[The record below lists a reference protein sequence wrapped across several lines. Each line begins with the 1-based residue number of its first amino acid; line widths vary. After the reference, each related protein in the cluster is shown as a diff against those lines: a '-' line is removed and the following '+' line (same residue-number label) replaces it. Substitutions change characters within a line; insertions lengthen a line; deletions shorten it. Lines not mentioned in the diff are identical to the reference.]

1 VKKHPLIAEIESRL
15 QKEILILDGAMGT
28 MIQLHKLGDG
38 DFRKDS
44 FANHPKELKGNN
56 DLLSI
61 TRPDVIRDIHWNYL
75 AAGADI
81 IETNTFNST
90 RISQADYGLQDEA
103 YRMNLASAKLAKKT
117 AVEFM
122 QKYPERK
129 VYVAGALG
137 PTNKTASLSPDV
149 NNPGY
154 RGVTFEELR
163 LSYYEQAKALLEG
176 GVDILLPE
184 TTFDTLN
191 LKAALF
197 AIDQLEEEL
206 GLELPLMV
214 SVTITDASGRT
225 LSGQTVEAFWNSIR
239 HAKPL
244 SVGINCALGAKEMG
258 PFLREISRIADCPIS
273 CYPNAGLPNPLSP
286 TGYDETPESL
296 ADQLRD
302 FAEEGLLNVVGGCCG
317 TTPAHIQAIAQ
328 VMKAIPP
335 RKSAVVDPQLRLS
348 GLEPVNLQSHGART
362 FVMIGERTNVT
373 GSPKFAKLVREGKM
387 SEALEVARQQVE
399 SGANI
404 LDVNFDEGMIDGKK
418 VMREFLNLLAA
429 EPDICRIPFM
439 IDSSKWEI
447 LEAGLQCIQGKP
459 IVNSISLKEGEAE
472 FLRQAK
478 LARRYGA
485 AVVVMAFDEKGQ
497 AVSRSDKVRICQRAH
512 KLLTEQAGLSPS
524 DIIFDANVLTVAT
537 GMEEHNAFAI
547 DYIEAVKE
555 IKASLPHV
563 FTSGGISNLSFSFRG
578 NNPVREAMHS
588 VFLYHSI
595 KAGLDMGIVNAG
607 MLEVYE
613 EIEPRL
619 RELVE
624 AVIFNKSENASEDLL
639 QYASSLKELKDGEKD
654 EPSAAEKILAWR
666 QAPLQER
673 ITHALVKGID
683 NFIEKDA
690 EEARLTLK
698 TPLKVIEGPLMEG
711 MKVVGGL
718 FGEGKMFLPQVVKSA
733 RVMKKA
739 VAYLEPFMEEEKR
752 KNPMQTQ
759 GKILLATVKGDV
771 HDIGKNIVGV
781 VLACNG
787 YGVIDLGVM
796 VPWSQIQRKIIEE
809 KVDLVGFSGL
819 ITPSLD
825 EMIMNLQEMQ
835 REGFQLPV
843 LIGGATTSRV
853 HTAVKMDEHYAQPV
867 IHVADASLAVEV
879 CSKLLSQEKK
889 QDYALA
895 TKAEYK
901 KISESYLANA
911 SARNDFIPLEQARQ
925 KKFESDW
932 KATDIAQ
939 PTRTGIFEIETSVD
953 DLIPFI
959 DWGPFFWAWELKGM
973 YPHIFQ
979 HVKYGEQA
987 RILFADGQA
996 LLEHIRKEKL
1006 FKPKALVGIFPAES
1020 DNAES
1025 VTVFDEQGTP
1035 LERFDF
1041 LRQRSMKVV
1050 NNDTHFSLAD
1060 FIAPKNAVTKK
1071 DYLGFFAVTTGV
1083 GVDQLATSYE
1093 KKLDDYNSI
1102 LTKAIGDRLAEA
1114 LAEYTH
1120 KKVREIFGFGRNEN
1134 LTNQE
1139 LIAEK
1144 YRGIRPAPGYP
1155 ACPVH
1160 SEKAKIWKLLQ
1171 VESRIGMRLTENFA
1185 MSPASSVSGYYFNHP
1200 QSKYFHVGLQPES

>member
-1 VKKHPLIAEIESRL
+1 MKKHPLVLELESRL

-28 MIQLHKLGDG
+28 MIQLHKLGDSE
-38 DFRKDS
+38 FRKGPY
-44 FANHPKELKGNN
+44 AQHAKELKGNN

-61 TRPDVIRDIHWNYL
+61 TRPDVIREIHWNYL

-90 RISQADYGLQDEA
+90 RISQADYGLEEEA
-103 YRMNLASAKLAKKT
+103 YRLNVASAKLAKQT
-117 AVEFM
+117 ALDFM
-122 QKYPERK
+122 QKHPERK

-154 RGVTFEELR
+154 RAITFEELR

-176 GVDILLPE
+176 GADILIPE

-197 AIDQLEEEL
+197 AIEQIEEEL
-206 GLELPLMV
+206 NTKLPLMI

-244 SVGINCALGAKEMG
+244 SVGINCALGAREMG
-258 PFLREISRIADCPIS
+258 PFLREISRIANCPIS

-286 TGYDETPESL
+286 TGYDETPASL
-296 ADQLRD
+296 AGQLQE

-317 TTPAHIQAIAQ
+317 TTPAHIEAIAKA
-328 VMKAIPP
+328 MKSIPP
-335 RKSAVVDPQLRLS
+335 RKSAVPEPQMRLS
-348 GLEPVNLQSHGART
+348 GLEPLNLSSQGQRS
-362 FVMIGERTNVT
+362 FIMVGERTNVT
-373 GSPKFAKLVREGKM
+373 GSPKFAKLVREGKFT
-387 SEALEVARQQVE
+387 EALEVARQQVE

-404 LDVNFDEGMIDGKK
+404 LDINFDEGMIDGKK
-418 VMREFLNLLAA
+418 TMRDFLNLLGA
-429 EPDICRIPFM
+429 EPDISRIPFM

-447 LEAGLQCIQGKP
+447 LEAGLQCIQGRP
-459 IVNSISLKEGEAE
+459 IVNSISLKEGEKE
-472 FLRQAK
+472 FLRQAR

-485 AVVVMAFDEKGQ
+485 AVVVMAFDEQGQ
-497 AVSRSDKVRICQRAH
+497 AANKADKVRICQRAY
-512 KLLTEQAGLSPS
+512 KLLTEEAGLSPA
-524 DIIFDANVLTVAT
+524 DIIFDPNVLTVAT
-537 GMEEHNAFAI
+537 GMEEHNAFGI
-547 DYIEAVKE
+547 DYIEAIKE
-555 IKASLPHV
+555 IKEKLPGAL
-563 FTSGGISNLSFSFRG
+563 TSGGISNLSFSFRG
-578 NNPVREAMHS
+578 NNPVREAMHA

-613 EIEPRL
+613 EIEPKL
-619 RELVE
+619 RDLVE
-624 AVIFNKSENASEDLL
+624 AVIFNKSETASEELL
-639 QYASSLKELKDGEKD
+639 QYASSLKEQSEEEKD
-654 EPSAAEKILAWR
+654 APTAAEKVIAWR
-666 QAPLQER
+666 QLPLQER

-683 NFIEKDA
+683 GFIEKDT
-690 EEARLTLK
+690 EEARAELK

-787 YGVIDLGVM
+787 YGVVDMGVM
-796 VPWSQIQRKIIEE
+796 VPWPQILKKIREE
-809 KVDLVGFSGL
+809 RFDLIGFSGL

-825 EMIMNLQEMQ
+825 EMINNLQEMK
-835 REGFQLPV
+835 REGLKLPV

-853 HTAVKMDEHYAQPV
+853 HTAVKMDQHYDDAV

-879 CSKLLSQEKK
+879 CSKLLSVEKK
-889 QDYALA
+889 AAYADSV
-895 TKAEYK
+895 KAEYK
-901 KISESYLANA
+901 KIRESYLKNA
-911 SARNDFIPLEQARQ
+911 GDRNDFVPLAEARQ
-925 KKFESDW
+925 KKFVTDW
-932 KATDIAQ
+932 SKIEIAEPSRQ
-939 PTRTGIFEIETSVD
+939 GIFEITSTVEE
-953 DLIPFI
+953 LVPYI
-959 DWGPFFWAWELKGM
+959 DWSPFFWAWELKGM
-973 YPHIFQ
+973 YPQIFQ

-987 RILFADGQA
+987 RSLFADAQELLLKIQA
-996 LLEHIRKEKL
+996 EKL
-1006 FKPKALVGIFPAES
+1006 FTPKALVGIFPAAS
-1020 DNAES
+1020 DNNES
-1025 VTVFDEQGTP
+1025 VDVFDEKGQR
-1035 LERFDF
+1035 LERFEF

-1050 NNDTHFSLAD
+1050 NNDVHLSLAD
-1060 FIAPKNAVTKK
+1060 FIAPQTSDRK
-1071 DYLGFFAVTTGV
+1071 DFLGFFAVTTGEA
-1083 GVDQLATSYE
+1083 VDQIAKQYE
-1093 KKLDDYNSI
+1093 KNLDDYNSI

-1114 LAEYTH
+1114 LAELTH
-1120 KKVREIFGFGRNEN
+1120 KKVREIFGYGKTEN
-1134 LTNQE
+1134 LTNQD

-1200 QSKYFHVGLQPES
+1200 QAKYFHVGLQPES